1 MINLVLLGPPGAGK
15 GTQAV
20 RIAAEYAIP
29 HISTGDIFRRNVG
42 EGTPLGL
49 QAQTYMRRGDL
60 VPDEVVIG
68 MVDERLH
75 DDDAKEGFVLDGF
88 PRTVPQALALED
100 LLADG
105 GRPLTHVLRFVV
117 PDDVAIPRLL
127 LRSEIEGREDDSE
140 DVIRKRL
147 AEYHGT
153 TEPLE
158 FFYTERGLLRD
169 VAAVGTVDEVTER
182 SLAVLREPA
191 QEGPAA

>member
-1 MINLVLLGPPGAGK
+1 MTNLVLLGPPGAGK

-42 EGTPLGL
+42 EGTELGK
-49 QAQTYMRRGDL
+49 QAQEYMRRGDL
-60 VPDEVVIG
+60 VPDEVVIA
-68 MVDERLH
+68 MVDDRLH
-75 DDDAKEGFVLDGF
+75 QHDAQDGFVLDGF

-100 LLADG
+100 LLADV
-105 GRPLTHVLRFVV
+105 GRPLTRVLRFVI

-127 LRSEIEGREDDSE
+127 RRSDIEGREDDSA

-182 SLAVLREPA
+182 ALVVLREIP